1 MIIGLTGTLSSGKDQ
16 VSEYLMTKGLKHYS
30 LSVILREIAE
40 ERGIEKTRDNLRDLG
55 NDVAHEKGPDSLARE
70 ALSRIGDVKEGNFII
85 SAIRKS
91 EEVKLLKQRPD
102 FLFIAVDADP
112 TLRWE
117 RSQKRAR
124 EGEHKQTFEEFMNK
138 EKAETSG
145 NNVQRLDICISMA
158 DYKVMNNGTIEDLN
172 KKIDEILKENNIK

>member
-16 VSEYLMTKGLKHYS
+16 VSEYLMTKGFKHYS
-30 LSVILREIAE
+30 LSDILREIAE
-40 ERGIEKTRDNLRDLG
+40 ERGIEKTRDNLRELA
-55 NDVAHEKGPDSLARE
+55 NDVAHEKGAESLAKE
-70 ALSRIGDVKEGNFII
+70 ALARIGDVREGNFII
-85 SAIRKS
+85 SAIRKP

-102 FLFIAVDADP
+102 FIFIAVDADP

-124 EGEHKQTFEEFMNK
+124 EGENKQTFDEFMAK

-145 NNVQRLDICISMA
+145 NNVQRLDVCISMA

-172 KKIDEILKENNIK
+172 KKVDEILKEHDIK